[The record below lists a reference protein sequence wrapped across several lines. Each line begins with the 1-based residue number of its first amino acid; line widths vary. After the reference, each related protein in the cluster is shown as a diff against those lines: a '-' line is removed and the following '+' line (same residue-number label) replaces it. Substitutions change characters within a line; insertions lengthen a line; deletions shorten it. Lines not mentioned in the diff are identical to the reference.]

1 MALKPIAWLGDSRK
15 LVRDFSDKARQR
27 AGYLLYQV
35 QDGMEPEDWR
45 AMPSVGLGV
54 SEIRIHVEGEFRVL
68 YVAKYAE
75 AVYVLHAFAKKTQR
89 TPTQDIDLARDRYRA
104 LVSQRKER

>member
-1 MALKPIAWLGDSRK
+1 
-15 LVRDFSDKARQR
+15 
-27 AGYLLYQV
+27 
-35 QDGMEPEDWR
+35 
-45 AMPSVGLGV
+45 MPSVGLGV